1 MTLLPGTPAL
11 RRRLAL
17 LALVIGGLLVL
28 RAADRDL
35 PREQTLIFRTAPE
48 LREGPLRLT
57 ATITR
62 AGDSE
67 PRGGFTVNREPGDR
81 SELRHTFRAPNGE
94 YVVTVDFAVPG
105 AAPST
110 TGTPVASPGPPA
122 EEKRETSSVHRVTLT
137 GGDIVVPIGPRVSE

>member
-17 LALVIGGLLVL
+17 AALVIGGLLVL
-28 RAADRDL
+28 RTADRDL
-35 PREQTLIFRTAPE
+35 PREQTLIFRTSPE
-48 LREGPLRLT
+48 LRGAPVRLT

-67 PRGGFTVNREPGDR
+67 ARSGFTIARPSGDR
-81 SELRHTFRAPNGE
+81 SELRHTFRAPNGD
-94 YVVTVDFAVPG
+94 YVVTVDFFVPEVATGAAGATVAAPG
-105 AAPST
+105 ALGA
-110 TGTPVASPGPPA
+110 
-122 EEKRETSSVHRVTLT
+122 EKRETSSVHRVTLG

>member
-17 LALVIGGLLVL
+17 VALLVGGLLVVCT
-28 RAADRDL
+28 ADRDL
-35 PREQTLIFRTAPE
+35 PREQTLIFRPPAELLNAPV
-48 LREGPLRLT
+48 RLS

-67 PRGGFTVNREPGDR
+67 ARGGFTLSRPSGDR

-94 YVVTVDFAVPG
+94 YVVTVDFV
-105 AAPST
+105 APDASAST
-110 TGTPVASPGPPA
+110 TGRAVAPPGGPE
-122 EEKRETSSVHRVTLT
+122 EEKRETPSVHRVTLR
-137 GGDIVVPIGPRVSE
+137 GGDVVVPIGPRVSE